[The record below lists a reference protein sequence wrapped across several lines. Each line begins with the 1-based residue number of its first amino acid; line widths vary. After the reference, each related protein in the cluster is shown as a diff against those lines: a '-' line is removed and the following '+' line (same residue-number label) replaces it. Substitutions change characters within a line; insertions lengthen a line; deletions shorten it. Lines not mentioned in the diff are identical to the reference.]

1 MPWDAVTDMLCMWVA
16 RRHMRGIVR
25 HVPIAAHALRRYCV
39 DFAISPRQ
47 RELCAETVRFA
58 RQELGGRT
66 DESDRSGSLDTEGWR
81 KAAEFGAL
89 GWPVPREHG
98 GSGFDPLTSALAFEA
113 LGYGCSNNGLLF
125 AINNHVWACAIY
137 LVKHGTERQ
146 KARWLPELCRGA
158 VVGAH
163 ALTEPQAGSD
173 MLALAATA
181 HRDGSGWVLNGTKTF
196 ISNGSCADLF
206 VTFARTSESEGS
218 ERALSAFLVPADAP
232 GVRVTR
238 ELEKAG
244 LRGAP
249 MGEIQFSDVRL
260 DADQLLGR
268 EGAGYQIFT
277 STIEWERGFLF
288 ASGVGTMRRL
298 LETCVEHAA
307 KREQF
312 DRPIGTFQAV
322 SHTLADMRIRLEL
335 AQLTLYKFGWLKRE
349 GRLAMLESSILKLVV
364 SEGLLETALEAVQ
377 LHGAR
382 GYLTEGG
389 IEREVRDALAGTIY
403 GGTSQIQR
411 SIIASLLGLPGAP

>member
-1 MPWDAVTDMLCMWVA
+1 M
-16 RRHMRGIVR
+16 
-25 HVPIAAHALRRYCV
+25 
-39 DFAISPRQ
+39 DFAMSPRQ

-58 RQELGGRT
+58 RQELSGRT
-66 DESDRSGSLDTEGWR
+66 GDSDRSGSLDTDGWR

-89 GWPVPREHG
+89 GWPVPREYG
-98 GSGFDPLTSALAFEA
+98 GSGLDPLTSALAFEA

-125 AINNHVWACAIY
+125 AINNHVWACEIY
-137 LVKHGTERQ
+137 LVKYGTEEQ
-146 KARWLPELCRGA
+146 KARWLPRLCGGT
-158 VVGAH
+158 VIGAH

-173 MLALAATA
+173 MLALATA
-181 HRDGSGWVLNGTKTF
+181 ARPDGEGWVLNGTKTF

-206 VTFARTSESEGS
+206 VVFARTGETGAP

-238 ELEKAG
+238 ELEKSG

-260 DADQLLGR
+260 GAEHLLGR
-268 EGAGYQIFT
+268 EGAGYQVFT

-312 DRPIGTFQAV
+312 GRPVGSFQAV
-322 SHTLADMRIRLEL
+322 SHTIADMRVRLEL
-335 AQLTLYKFGWLKRE
+335 AQLMLYKFGWLKRE

-364 SEGLLETALEAVQ
+364 SEGLRDTALEAVQ
-377 LHGAR
+377 IHGAR
-382 GYLTEGG
+382 GYVTEGG
-389 IEREVRDALAGTIY
+389 MERELRDALAGTIY

-411 SIIASLLGLPGAP
+411 SIIAGLLGLPGAS